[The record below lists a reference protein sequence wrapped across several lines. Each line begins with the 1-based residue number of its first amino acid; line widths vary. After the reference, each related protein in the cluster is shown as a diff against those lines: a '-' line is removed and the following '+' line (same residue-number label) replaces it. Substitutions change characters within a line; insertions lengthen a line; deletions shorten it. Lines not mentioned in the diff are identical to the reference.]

1 VQVERMREFGQVYL
15 ALAVWRRLGL
25 DKLLGELME
34 AGREMVDWAT
44 VARFGAIR
52 SELGIAEE

>member
-1 VQVERMREFGQVYL
+1 MREFGQVYL